1 MRQVLAGMIGRVS
14 ELRDHNIPR
23 RLLVTAVNRGIKVDE
38 MPTGVAGRQQ
48 GDLDIALSGD
58 GWPKA

>member
-1 MRQVLAGMIGRVS
+1 
-14 ELRDHNIPR
+14 
-23 RLLVTAVNRGIKVDE
+23 

-58 GWPKA
+58 GCQKA

>member
-1 MRQVLAGMIGRVS
+1 
-14 ELRDHNIPR
+14 
-23 RLLVTAVNRGIKVDE
+23 

-48 GDLDIALSGD
+48 GDLDIALSDD